1 MRLLASVSCIALLS
15 VARLSG
21 QSPTLLVLRHTP
33 GDTATPGNI
42 IAVTFDRPVAGQL
55 GATVDPARIFHLA
68 PAIPG
73 RVEWR
78 DPVTIRFI
86 PDQPIEPGT
95 RIAVT
100 VDTMFRAFDG
110 TRLAKP
116 YAFAFRVPGPRLLAR
131 SFGDDNTPGVPAT
144 LPLDGGIQLLYS
156 APVDFARLQSGARIE
171 LAAQCTGVARTVALR
186 ALRQRTV
193 SRDDPWEFQEAGGW
207 DRDTTGDRFRR
218 VVELKP
224 AQPLPSNCPGF
235 VVLPNTT
242 EDLAYGGMERFAIET
257 AASFRLQPFDCSN
270 SARCSTNDLVLRFT
284 APVKRADVLEHVR
297 LEPALPL
304 VLDAADVPSGEWRV
318 KLALAPRTT
327 YTVIADSTL
336 RDVYGR
342 ALAGPRSPRFVTGDF
357 VPTVSYPAG
366 TPTMPLTGPRTLPVS
381 HVNVRTMRVVS
392 YRIPFADRARAFAA
406 GPDGLERM
414 LDSLP

>member
-1 MRLLASVSCIALLS
+1 
-15 VARLSG
+15 
-21 QSPTLLVLRHTP
+21 
-33 GDTATPGNI
+33 
-42 IAVTFDRPVAGQL
+42 
-55 GATVDPARIFHLA
+55 
-68 PAIPG
+68 
-73 RVEWR
+73 
-78 DPVTIRFI
+78 
-86 PDQPIEPGT
+86 
-95 RIAVT
+95 
-100 VDTMFRAFDG
+100 
-110 TRLAKP
+110 
-116 YAFAFRVPGPRLLAR
+116 
-131 SFGDDNTPGVPAT
+131 
-144 LPLDGGIQLLYS
+144 
-156 APVDFARLQSGARIE
+156 
-171 LAAQCTGVARTVALR
+171 LR

-193 SRDDPWEFQEAGGW
+193 SKDDPWEFQEAGGW

-257 AASFRLQPFDCSN
+257 ATSFRLQPFDCSN

-297 LEPALPL
+297 PEPALPL

-406 GPDGLERM
+406 GPDWLERM
-414 LDSLP
+414 LDSLPELRPETTLVQFDARLNVPDTSEIPLPDGAAADTQLIALRMEIAKTVPGLLAGSSTQEAIPLTARSIEGVNGYMGPGHITLVQRTDLAVHAKVSPGHTLAFVTG